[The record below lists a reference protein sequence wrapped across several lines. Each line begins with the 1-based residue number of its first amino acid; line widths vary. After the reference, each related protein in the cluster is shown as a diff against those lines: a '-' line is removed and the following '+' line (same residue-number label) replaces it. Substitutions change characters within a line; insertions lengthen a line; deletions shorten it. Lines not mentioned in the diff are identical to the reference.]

1 MLQRLNIIRSLSL
14 DLLNHLLITTLLLEI
29 KPLLEKKLRLLG
41 PELLARSSRNSALL
55 DTKNTLEQPSHLL
68 SIAVLDLQIQEDV
81 PEVDLLGE
89 RGQETFEDGTA
100 TLDIAVLRA
109 EFELAEL
116 GGRLDVCVGRKGLE
130 SAGKKTT
137 ATVRGGHGVEEE
149 GSVVDEEL
157 GGRGNLLLES
167 DLEEVF
173 RFL

>member
-1 MLQRLNIIRSLSL
+1 MLQRLNIVRSLSL
-14 DLLNHLLITTLLLEI
+14 NLLNHLLITTLLLEI
-29 KPLLEKKLRLLG
+29 KPLLEEELRLLG
-41 PELLARSSRNSALL
+41 PELLARTSRNSALL

-81 PEVDLLGE
+81 PQVDLLGE
-89 RGQETFEDGTA
+89 RGQETFEDGA
-100 TLDIAVLRA
+100 ASLDIAVLRA
-109 EFELAEL
+109 ELELSEL
-116 GGRLDVCVGRKGLE
+116 GGRFDVSVGRKRLE
-130 SAGKKTT
+130 STGEEST

-157 GGRGNLLLES
+157 GSRRDLLLES